1 MYQIKENISKLLKDR
16 NLSFPILANKIG
28 KSYQNLNIQLN
39 REFPNLE
46 LLYKIAD
53 ALNVPISEL
62 LQPATTNEKRP
73 AIICPHCGKQI
84 TIIASKPEK

>member
-1 MYQIKENISKLLKDR
+1 MIQENVNRILKSKRMQASELQTRLQLTKPAYYSILKGNPTLK
-16 NLSFPILANKIG
+16 NL
-28 KSYQNLNIQLN
+28 Q
-39 REFPNLE
+39 R
-46 LLYKIAD
+46 IAD

-62 LQPATTNEKRP
+62 LQPATPQEKQS